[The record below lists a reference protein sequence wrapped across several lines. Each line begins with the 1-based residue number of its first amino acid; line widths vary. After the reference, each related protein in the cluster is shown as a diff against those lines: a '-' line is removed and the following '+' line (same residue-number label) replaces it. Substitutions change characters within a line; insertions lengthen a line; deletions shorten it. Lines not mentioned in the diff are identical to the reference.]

1 MLHHNNAQCH
11 TALSITEL
19 LTSKGIP
26 VVPQSPY
33 SPNFSPCDLF
43 LFPKLKNI
51 LKGRQFETSEN
62 IQKSVTDMLKTVL
75 VEDFTATKI
84 GNNVSIGVQL
94 PKGSILKGITLMFEK
109 N

>member
-33 SPNFSPCDLF
+33 SSDINPCDF
-43 LFPKLKNI
+43 LIFPKLKNV
-51 LKGRQFETSEN
+51 LKGRPFGALEKIKMT
-62 IQKSVTDMLKTVL
+62 VTGMLKTTS
-75 VEDFTATKI
+75 VEDF
-84 GNNVSIGVQL
+84 QRC
-94 PKGSILKGITLMFEK
+94 
-109 N
+109 